1 MRPLTEGFVVALL
14 LCKHVAQLQQ
24 ENAFPKTFLSIGHEH
39 VGRKRRENLPTEGL
53 ANRRDF
59 LFFVVDNKSRRQLS
73 CLPTTVKTTDG
84 HADGPLNLP
93 PIDIIIPFLLIYFLA
108 SHPRLLSPHSGI
120 T

>member
-1 MRPLTEGFVVALL
+1 MWGEKGGKICRQKGWPTAAIFS
-14 LCKHVAQLQQ
+14 
-24 ENAFPKTFLSIGHEH
+24 FSLSTTKAG
-39 VGRKRRENLPTEGL
+39 
-53 ANRRDF
+53 
-59 LFFVVDNKSRRQLS
+59 KSRRQLS

>member
-1 MRPLTEGFVVALL
+1 M
-14 LCKHVAQLQQ
+14 
-24 ENAFPKTFLSIGHEH
+24 
-39 VGRKRRENLPTEGL
+39 PTEGL

-59 LFFVVDNKSRRQLS
+59 LFFVVDKSTKEQTALS
-73 CLPTTVKTTDG
+73 ASPTVKTTDG